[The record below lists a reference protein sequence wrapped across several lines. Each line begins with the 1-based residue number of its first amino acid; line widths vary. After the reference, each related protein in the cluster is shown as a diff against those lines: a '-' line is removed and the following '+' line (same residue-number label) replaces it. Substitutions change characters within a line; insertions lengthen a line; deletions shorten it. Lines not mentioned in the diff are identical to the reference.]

1 MKDMRLNTLI
11 NPCRILSGVLILG
24 MLMSGCNK
32 KLDIDSTH
40 LVNERN
46 NWRSITDTRSAL
58 LGTYGLL
65 RAALADNNA
74 HWLYGELRNGDFQA
88 TSRLDLKAI
97 IGSNLN
103 APYPTVQS
111 LSSWRRFYA
120 VINSASIFIDR
131 AHEVMALDKQY
142 TEKNYQVDIAQ
153 MHALRAFAYFYMT
166 RIWGDVPL
174 LKTVNDGTFEQA
186 KRSPKEEVL
195 GYAESELLKAV
206 QDLPYKYGD
215 VNDPV
220 FPGLYYGQP
229 ISSWNGVLLTKISA
243 YAILAHISAW
253 NQRYIDA
260 SGYASFVLNNASKAG
275 VGYVPTALLTRVDG
289 LFYDKNSNQ
298 IFGLP
303 FAWSDREASLD
314 GHMEDLTLAAPL
326 VVKPVPQMFIPDQTI
341 LSIFNEDKDERFS
354 INAENGRAVT
364 DYFTGFGSSNT
375 IFSKI
380 KCIRNAS
387 TDGSLGLFSSSIVF
401 TRMEEI
407 ALLYAESLAVL
418 GNTQPATD
426 ALDRVRNLRGLP
438 RYSGN
443 SDGLIDAI
451 FLERRRELMGEGWR
465 WYDQVRYN
473 RIKKNDP
480 KFNTLINSNGIFW
493 PIGQD
498 VLNGNSLL
506 VQNEYWR

>member
-1 MKDMRLNTLI
+1 MKSMRFNTTI
-11 NPCRILSGVLILG
+11 SFFRIFSGAFILAV
-24 MLMSGCNK
+24 LMSGCNK

-40 LVNERN
+40 LVNEKN
-46 NWRSITDTRSAL
+46 NWKSITDTRSAL

-65 RAALADNNA
+65 RAAMADNNA

-97 IGSNLN
+97 IGNNLN
-103 APYPTVQS
+103 APYPVVQS

-120 VINSASIFIDR
+120 VINSANLFIDR

-174 LKTVNDGTFEQA
+174 IKSVNDGSFEQA
-186 KRSPKEEVL
+186 KRAPKEEVL
-195 GYAESELLKAV
+195 GYAESELLKAA

-215 VNDPV
+215 IFDPV
-220 FPGLYYGQP
+220 FPGLYYGQG
-229 ISSWNGVLLTKISA
+229 IAAWNGVLLTKVSA
-243 YAILAHISAW
+243 YAILAHVAAW
-253 NQRYIDA
+253 NERYIDA
-260 SGYASFVLNNASKAG
+260 SGYARFVLDNANKAG
-275 VGYVPTALLTRVDG
+275 SSYINTALLTRVDG
-289 LFYDKNSNQ
+289 FFYDKNTNQ

-314 GHMEDLTLAAPL
+314 GHIEDLTLAAPL
-326 VVKPVPQMFIPDQTI
+326 VVRPVPQMFIPDQTI
-341 LSIFNEDKDERFS
+341 LSIFDEDKDERFS
-354 INAENGRAVT
+354 INPANGRAVT

-375 IFSKI
+375 IFSKV

-387 TDGSLGLFSSSIVF
+387 TDGSLALFSSAIVF
-401 TRMEEI
+401 TRLEEI
-407 ALLYAESLAVL
+407 TLLYAESMAVL
-418 GNTQPATD
+418 DNMDPAID
-426 ALDRVRNLRGLP
+426 ALDNIRLSRGLP
-438 RYSGN
+438 KYTGPNSGV
-443 SDGLIDAI
+443 IDAI
-451 FLERRRELMGEGWR
+451 FKERRRELMGEGWR

-473 RIKKNDP
+473 RIKKSNAQ
-480 KFNTLINSNGIFW
+480 FNKLISTNGIFW
-493 PIGQD
+493 PISQD
-498 VLNGNSLL
+498 VLSRNSLL